1 MSDTREL
8 LRRGVGD
15 YEPTPSDG
23 YERVLRRRDHKRRN
37 RRIAS
42 GLVAAA
48 IVAIGVYLFASQYR
62 TDTSPANPNDI
73 VPPGLIVFS
82 ATDIDPG
89 SHAPL
94 TRESARDV
102 YLIEPGTQPRRIVGA
117 TGDQADQFCPTISPD
132 GTELAYLME
141 RNGATTLVIAP
152 VQSDGS
158 FGSNVFVQTIRPS
171 ALNPCPQW
179 ASTGHQF
186 AVIDGGRVATNYGG
200 GLTWLGD
207 VSGADEV
214 TWSPDGIQVAV
225 RNGSSVS
232 IVPVAGAGD
241 KRVVATGLGGQ
252 DVGQLSWSAD
262 GLAIGASEPAH
273 GGSPSQAQA
282 FIRIVDPSSGSTRD
296 VPVGGVGW
304 VDDVMWLPDG
314 QIAYIDAT
322 STLRLV
328 HTDGET
334 RPAVLDAGP
343 VLHAVLSPDGRS
355 IVYLRLSDSP
365 SGGYA
370 LFSVSSDDGTPTQIT
385 PYSWGM
391 EYADLG

>member
-15 YEPTPSDG
+15 YEPTPADG
-23 YERVLRRRDHKRRN
+23 YERVLRRRDRKRRN
-37 RRIAS
+37 RRVAS

-48 IVAIGVYLFASQYR
+48 IIAIGAYLFASQYR
-62 TDTSPANPNDI
+62 TDISPANPNDI

-82 ATDIDPG
+82 ATDIDPA

-102 YLIEPGTQPRRIVGA
+102 YLIEPGTEPRRIVGA
-117 TGDQADQFCPTISPD
+117 KGDQADQFCPTISPD

-141 RNGATTLVIAP
+141 RNGATFLVVAP

-158 FGSNVFVQTIRPS
+158 IGSNVFVQTIRPS
-171 ALNPCPQW
+171 ALNPCPRW
-179 ASTGHQF
+179 APTGHQF
-186 AVIDGGRVATNYGG
+186 AVIDGGLVATNYGG

-225 RNGSSVS
+225 RSGSSVS

-241 KRVVATGLGGQ
+241 KRVVATGLDGQ

-262 GLAIGASEPAH
+262 GLAIGASDPAH

-282 FIRIVDPSSGSTRD
+282 FIRIVDPSSGASRD
-296 VPVGGVGW
+296 VQIGPHGW
-304 VDDVMWLPDG
+304 VDNVMWLPDG
-314 QIAYIDAT
+314 RIVFNDSSYQIQVVDPQSGLPPT
-322 STLRLV
+322 TLV
-328 HTDGET
+328 KH
-334 RPAVLDAGP
+334 P
-343 VLHAVLSPDGRS
+343 VTGFKLSPDGRS
-355 IVYLRLSDSP
+355 IAYVTFGDS
-365 SGGYA
+365 GYA
-370 LFSVSSDDGTPTQIT
+370 VFTIPVDGGEAQQLTPFAPGI
-385 PYSWGM
+385 
-391 EYADLG
+391 EYADLDW